1 MLGLTK
7 SPNLT
12 WNTHIEE
19 AGKKASERFYLL
31 GQLKRAKLSSTD
43 QILFYNTCVRSVVD
57 DAVQV
62 FYSALPQYLIDELVR
77 IYERATSI
85 IISARATIMH
95 VKSKAEHLWWIILIH
110 YVISFLIASHLIQTI
125 RWTAYFRHCIRI
137 KGII

>member
-12 WNTHIEE
+12 WNAHIEE

-31 GQLKRAKLSSTD
+31 GQLKRAKLSPAD
-43 QILFYNTCVRSVVD
+43 LILLYNTCVRSVVD

-110 YVISFLIASHLIQTI
+110 YVISFSIASHLIQTM